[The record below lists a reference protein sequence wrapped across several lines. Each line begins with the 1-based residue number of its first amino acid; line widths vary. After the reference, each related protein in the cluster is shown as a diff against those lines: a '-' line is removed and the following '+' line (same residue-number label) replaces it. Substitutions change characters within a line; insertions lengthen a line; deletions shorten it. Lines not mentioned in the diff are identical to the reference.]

1 MVGVQSI
8 NLPVTETVSSAL
20 QLRMSDL
27 ISALSLALDLTEGQ
41 PMGHSVKACV
51 LGMRIADILDLPL
64 EERSNLYY
72 ALLLKDAGCSSN
84 AARMYEIFGGDERVA
99 KKEVKITDWSRLTMD
114 GLDYL
119 SRNVMPGKSRLE
131 RVLAIANIAIRR
143 KEQSEE
149 LFQLRCERGGQ
160 IARKIGFSEATT
172 EAIYNLDEHWDG
184 NGFPHGR
191 KGAEIPLLSRIMNLC
206 QTLEVFATVSGPHD
220 AFQVI
225 EDRSG
230 AWFDPEIVA
239 SCRRL
244 ENDAALWEL
253 IEGPNVR
260 QHVIELEPL
269 SLFAYADDAKLDG
282 VCEAFADVID
292 VKTPYTNQ
300 HSRQVTHYALAIGK
314 RIGLSDA
321 DLTIVRRAA
330 LLHDIGKLSVPNK
343 ILDKPGKLT
352 AEEWETVRLH
362 PYYTQRILERIS
374 GFNHLAFIAS
384 THHEKLDGS
393 GYYRNLRATQ
403 LPASSR
409 AIALADIYDALTA
422 KRPYRDAMPAEKALS
437 IMAKEVPHALD
448 QDCFEALKADVQG

>member
-1 MVGVQSI
+1 MP
-8 NLPVTETVSSAL
+8 PVAEAVSPTL

-41 PMGHSVKACV
+41 PMGHSVKTCV
-51 LGMRIADILDLPL
+51 LGMRIADILDLPV
-64 EERSNLYY
+64 EQRSSLYY

-84 AARMYEIFGGDERVA
+84 AARMYEIFGGDERMA
-99 KKEVKITDWSRLTMD
+99 KKEVKITDWSRITMD

-119 SRNVMPGKSRLE
+119 SRNVMPGKSRLD
-131 RVLAIANIAIRR
+131 RVLAIANVAMRR

-160 IARKIGFSEATT
+160 IARKIGFSEDTT

-184 NGFPHGR
+184 KGFPHGR
-191 KGAEIPLLSRIMNLC
+191 QGREIPLLSRIMNLC
-206 QTLEVFATVSGPHD
+206 QTLEVFAAISGPQD

-225 EDRSG
+225 EDRCG
-230 AWFDPEIVA
+230 TWFDPEIVA
-239 SCRRL
+239 ACRQL
-244 ENDAALWEL
+244 EKDSRFWEM
-253 IEGPNVR
+253 IEAQNVR
-260 QHVIELEPL
+260 QHAIDLEPL
-269 SLFAYADDAKLDG
+269 SVFAYATDAKLDS

-292 VKTPYTNQ
+292 IKSPYTHE
-300 HSRQVTHYALAIGK
+300 HSRQVTRYALAIGK
-314 RIGLSDA
+314 RIGLGET

-374 GFNHLAFIAS
+374 GFSHLAFIAS
-384 THHEKLDGS
+384 THHEKLDGT
-393 GYYRNLRATQ
+393 GYYRNLRGTQ
-403 LPASSR
+403 LPPSSR
-409 AIALADIYDALTA
+409 AIALGDVYDALTA
-422 KRPYRDAMPAEKALS
+422 KRPYRDAMPVEKALS
-437 IMAKEVPHALD
+437 IMAKDVPHALD
-448 QDCFEALKADVQG
+448 QTCFEALKAEVLG

>member
-1 MVGVQSI
+1 MP
-8 NLPVTETVSSAL
+8 PVAEAISPTL

-41 PMGHSVKACV
+41 PMGHSVKTCV
-51 LGMRIADILDLPL
+51 LGMRIANILDLPV
-64 EERSNLYY
+64 EQRSNLYY

-84 AARMYEIFGGDERVA
+84 AARMYEIFGGDERMA
-99 KKEVKITDWSRLTMD
+99 KKEVKITDWSRITMD

-119 SRNVMPGKSRLE
+119 SRNVMPGKSRLDC
-131 RVLAIANIAIRR
+131 VLAIANVAMRR

-160 IARKIGFSEATT
+160 IARKIGFSEDTT

-184 NGFPHGR
+184 KGFPHGR
-191 KGAEIPLLSRIMNLC
+191 QGREIPLLSRIMNLC
-206 QTLEVFATVSGPHD
+206 QTLEVFAAISGPQD

-225 EDRSG
+225 EDRCG
-230 AWFDPEIVA
+230 TWFDPEIVA
-239 SCRRL
+239 ACRQL
-244 ENDAALWEL
+244 EKDSRFWEM
-253 IEGPNVR
+253 IEAQNVR
-260 QHVIELEPL
+260 QHAIDLEPL
-269 SLFAYADDAKLDG
+269 SVFAYATDAKLDS

-292 VKTPYTNQ
+292 IKSPYTHE
-300 HSRQVTHYALAIGK
+300 HSRQVTRYALAIGK
-314 RIGLSDA
+314 RIGLGET

-374 GFNHLAFIAS
+374 GFSHLAFIAS
-384 THHEKLDGS
+384 THHEKLDGT
-393 GYYRNLRATQ
+393 GYYRNLRGTQ
-403 LPASSR
+403 LPPSSR
-409 AIALADIYDALTA
+409 AIALGDVYDALTA
-422 KRPYRDAMPAEKALS
+422 KRPYRDAMPVEKALS
-437 IMAKEVPHALD
+437 IMAKDVPHALD
-448 QDCFEALKADVQG
+448 QTCFEALKAEVLG